1 MAMQSQALR
10 EAILSLALSHLSL
23 ADLSYESASR
33 EARARAIAHLTSAI
47 DSPQRNAIWSQENA
61 SACLTLVMGLTT
73 TSNGRGWYSH
83 LQVAAHLI
91 LSAEG
96 IGNESTSFHG
106 PEYLGQTA
114 EGRCVL
120 RKFAYH
126 DVLGCVTV
134 HTRPLISPE
143 YIDSISD
150 EVDSNMGVG
159 TRLLKYIGGIQILA
173 FESSVQNRE
182 GYSQGW
188 CSDFRRKWTQ
198 IEKDLHDWDC
208 CAADGEQSIISL
220 AHAYRNAALILL
232 YRLMARHANACL
244 FETLDQSSDEE
255 PNACDPAAN
264 ALRLTYMDLLHS
276 KISFQVSEIMRY
288 ISAISVGSAPEA
300 AILFPLFIAGGEA
313 HDQNQQEEI
322 RLRLQQS
329 FAKRNFCN
337 IKSAL
342 EVLENVWRRERGAE
356 CRLVAWE
363 EVLRELGWEVIL
375 T

>member
-1 MAMQSQALR
+1 
-10 EAILSLALSHLSL
+10 
-23 ADLSYESASR
+23 
-33 EARARAIAHLTSAI
+33 
-47 DSPQRNAIWSQENA
+47 
-61 SACLTLVMGLTT
+61 
-73 TSNGRGWYSH
+73 
-83 LQVAAHLI
+83 
-91 LSAEG
+91 
-96 IGNESTSFHG
+96 
-106 PEYLGQTA
+106 
-114 EGRCVL
+114 
-120 RKFAYH
+120 
-126 DVLGCVTV
+126 
-134 HTRPLISPE
+134 
-143 YIDSISD
+143 
-150 EVDSNMGVG
+150 
-159 TRLLKYIGGIQILA
+159 
-173 FESSVQNRE
+173 
-182 GYSQGW
+182 
-188 CSDFRRKWTQ
+188 
-198 IEKDLHDWDC
+198 
-208 CAADGEQSIISL
+208 
-220 AHAYRNAALILL
+220 
-232 YRLMARHANACL
+232 MARHANACL
-244 FETLDQSSDEE
+244 FETLDQSSNEE